1 MTKVRTLI
9 GIAVPRVRNDV
20 AAAAALHVELIAV
33 CLSPEQLLEKV
44 DATID
49 LILVD
54 VPFLSALM
62 RRWRGVGHF
71 KVPQRRNA
79 AVILTLADD
88 ELRDALAFLHVCNG
102 ILFWQHDLDKIGR
115 LATIMR
121 EGYCSVPP
129 ELLPDL
135 ISDRVRIGLI
145 DRLVPM
151 ERTTLQL
158 LGQALSNRAIAR
170 TLNVPEPAAKSLVRA
185 VLTKLRLKNRTEAAI
200 FAVRWL
206 DCITAEPAPAKLTV
220 PEKQLVS

>member
-1 MTKVRTLI
+1 MTKARTLV
-9 GIAVPRVRNDV
+9 GIAAPRVRNDV
-20 AAAAALHVELIAV
+20 AAAVAPHVELTAV
-33 CLSPEQLLEKV
+33 STSPEQLLEKL
-44 DATID
+44 DETID

-62 RRWRGVGHF
+62 RRWRGVEHS
-71 KVPQRRNA
+71 KAPHRQSA
-79 AVILTLADD
+79 IILALADD

-115 LATIMR
+115 LTTIMR
-121 EGYCSVPP
+121 EGYCGVPP

-145 DRLVPM
+145 DRLVPT

-170 TLNVPEPAAKSLVRA
+170 TLNVPEAAAKSLVRA

-206 DCITAEPAPAKLTV
+206 DCDAAEPAHSKLTV
-220 PEKQLVS
+220 PEEQLVS